1 MATYHARND
10 DMFFKL
16 SAPSDKIYTYHDT
29 YHERFGV
36 MILYMEFY
44 RGQIMICS
52 YISLPKSLNLTAV
65 GAAPMWEE
73 QPAWPWQKAGGQE
86 VLVVATM
93 IVKMMCY
100 FLLL

>member
-65 GAAPMWEE
+65 M
-73 QPAWPWQKAGGQE
+73 QS
-86 VLVVATM
+86 
-93 IVKMMCY
+93 
-100 FLLL
+100 